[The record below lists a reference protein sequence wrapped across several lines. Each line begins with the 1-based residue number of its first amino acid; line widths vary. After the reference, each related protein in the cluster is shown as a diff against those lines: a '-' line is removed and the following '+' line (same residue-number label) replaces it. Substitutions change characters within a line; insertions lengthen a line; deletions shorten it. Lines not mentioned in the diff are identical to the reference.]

1 LVIFK
6 ALQDEL
12 VAGPAPRF
20 NETQRAQVKLWLNDR
35 LAELWGLEDWTFRK
49 AATTVTV
56 TGGSNIVTAP
66 SDLGIV
72 LGLMRDDGTPIQ
84 YVTPETYFR
93 AHLGQ
98 QNSTTTDRFTVV
110 NKQILLDPTPGTGS
124 SSWELYYDKAVTPLV
139 ADGDIPAIPSEH
151 HYILVHGAT
160 ATGSVMV
167 NDFTYQF
174 AEQRWANELDSMRRN
189 YLADQRGASLQW
201 GSASA
206 YGW

>member
-1 LVIFK
+1 VTFK

-35 LAELWGLEDWTFRK
+35 LSELWGLEDWTFRK
-49 AATTVTV
+49 AAVTVTV
-56 TGGSNIVTAP
+56 TGGSNILTAP

-72 LGLMRDDGTPIQ
+72 LGLLRDDGYPVT
-84 YVTPETYFR
+84 YVTPEIYFR
-93 AHLGQ
+93 AHLGPQ
-98 QNSTTTDRFTVV
+98 SSTTVDHFTVV

-124 SSWELYYDKAVTPLV
+124 SSWELYYDKAVTQMS
-139 ADGDIPAIPSEH
+139 ADGDIPGIPSEH

-201 GSASA
+201 GAASG
-206 YGW
+206 YGF